1 VASIRLYQTDPT
13 SAEEVMRQ
21 VNEGFIPIIKDAETA
36 SWPITALNVGALSTE
51 LPSRRVFSD
60 TYASGISD
68 SRKPGCWGM
77 VLSSH
82 RCAAVPIYPLV

>member
-51 LPSRRVFSD
+51 LPSRRVFSEPRLL
-60 TYASGISD
+60 AFPIL
-68 SRKPGCWGM
+68 
-77 VLSSH
+77 VNQ
-82 RCAAVPIYPLV
+82 AAGVWCYLAIDALLCPYIL